1 MVASQSFLN
10 QFHPSTTQI
19 GLVASL
25 LTGGAFVGAGLAGFF
40 SDGLGRRFTIL
51 IGGVFFCLGGG
62 LQTGAA
68 NYGYVMAGRFIAGI
82 G

>member
-1 MVASQSFLN
+1 MVASQSFLDKFN
-10 QFHPSTTQI
+10 PSTTQI

-25 LTGGAFVGAGLAGFF
+25 LTAGAFLGAGLAGFF
-40 SDGLGRRFTIL
+40 SDELGRRFTIL

-62 LQTGAA
+62 LQTGAV
-68 NYGYVMAGRFIAGI
+68 NYGYIMAGRFIAGI